1 MYLLYFFVALVA
13 TTIGSMTGMGGGVI
27 IKPAMD
33 FIGTYNAQTIGVI
46 SSITVFS
53 MSIVSIIKQIQL
65 KTKIKAS
72 MAVLIGL
79 GSIIGGYIGEQ
90 ILNMVINALKINN
103 TILAIQN
110 TLLSIIILSV
120 FIYMLKK
127 DKIKSKNF
135 TGKFVYILVGFILG
149 LISSFLGIGGGP
161 INVALIIYLFS
172 LDTKSAVLYSIITIL
187 FAQISKITTIILTTG
202 FSPYDLTILPIMVIG
217 AVMGGYMGSLIN
229 KRIPEKKVEIL
240 FNGTQLVVLALAI
253 TNVIKSF
260 L

>member
-1 MYLLYFFVALVA
+1 MYLFNLFVVLVA
-13 TTIGSMTGMGGGVI
+13 ITIRSMTGMGEGMI

-33 FIGTYNAQTIGVI
+33 FIGIYNAQTIGVI
-46 SSITVFS
+46 SPITVFS

-79 GSIIGGYIGEQ
+79 GSIIGGYAGEQ
-90 ILNMVINALKINN
+90 ILNMVIIALKKNN

-120 FIYMLKK
+120 LIYMLKK
-127 DKIKSKNF
+127 EKVKSKSF
-135 TGKFVYILVGFILG
+135 SGKFVYILVGFTLG

-172 LDTKSAVLYSIITIL
+172 FDTKSAVLYSIITIL
-187 FAQISKITTIILTTG
+187 FAQVSKITTIILTTG
-202 FSPYDLTILPIMVIG
+202 FFPYDLTMLPIMVVG
-217 AVMGGYMGSLIN
+217 AVIGGYIGSLIN
-229 KRIPEKKVEIL
+229 TTIPEEKVEIL
-240 FNGTQLVVLALAI
+240 FNGTQLVVLTLAI
-253 TNVIKSF
+253 INVVKSF
-260 L
+260 S

>member
-229 KRIPEKKVEIL
+229 KRIPEKKGGNSI
-240 FNGTQLVVLALAI
+240 
-253 TNVIKSF
+253 
-260 L
+260 